1 MHTKCRQYSL
11 SLSFAADEAEEEKMT
26 TDEETCE
33 F

>member
-1 MHTKCRQYSL
+1 MHTKCRQY